1 MLTGTH
7 PYPSMHM
14 YIHMCTYTYIPI
26 MHMYMHM
33 YTHMCIFTSTH
44 TYHQPDFSPG
54 QSHIFIKSHPPNTAP
69 QEIESSIKLAS

>member
-33 YTHMCIFTSTH
+33 YDTHVHIHMH
-44 TYHQPDFSPG
+44 TYISSTWLLPWAKSYFH
-54 QSHIFIKSHPPNTAP
+54 KSHPPNTAP